1 MSQFKITEQPNAFH
15 DHLLDIIGNEFKF
28 DHAKGLA
35 EWLKNSSDAYNRAEV
50 NDEDQYVFLRLK
62 PKSAVAPARFECI
75 DFVGMTHD
83 EIESAFK
90 TWGDP
95 NAAARGKAN
104 KNILGGHGNG
114 GKFYMRQMF
123 VESRFITYREGQLN
137 VFGFNEN
144 KRYGFDRSH
153 EKKKVRLE
161 RALELAGL
169 ADVLKLIPRVLK
181 DRLESGK
188 TGFTVVTGEAPE
200 KLRGRNTPRS
210 IVQRLRVHPQARRLL
225 KTKQVSAII
234 DTQVIKL
241 EVEIIPPKE
250 GFEGPFEFD
259 VPAMLTRGSH
269 EIELS
274 NPKYPAGKLILNTSA
289 EPFTRLGDRAS
300 MNCIDIRGEIGV
312 IGSYRMHELGHVKYF
327 TETEFIYG
335 ECFCPILEDPKS
347 DCVRNDREK
356 LVENDRSQALLEW
369 ICEKVNGL
377 ADKMA
382 AKSVESQRVEELRQ
396 SSVFNEFLNTW
407 MRKSKFWEKL
417 RGEIFGGPDA
427 GGAFGG
433 EGGGGEAGPK
443 GDGGGGDGAKAGDEG
458 KDGGGAGDKKKQ
470 GPKFPDVRLSD
481 VDPDPLGLTD
491 TVHCDPRHPLIYQR
505 GEDVA
510 EGIYWINSQ
519 SPFAKMI
526 LEIYGH
532 EHTRWREYMFQRH
545 IDILVKQSVYEMER
559 REPHLSAARID
570 NEILDRVTRRI
581 YEAASEDTS
590 LSSFLFKENLSGDQP
605 PGDGATQPA
614 EAPGGP
620 PSV

>member
-1 MSQFKITEQPNAFH
+1 
-15 DHLLDIIGNEFKF
+15 
-28 DHAKGLA
+28 
-35 EWLKNSSDAYNRAEV
+35 
-50 NDEDQYVFLRLK
+50 
-62 PKSAVAPARFECI
+62 
-75 DFVGMTHD
+75 
-83 EIESAFK
+83 
-90 TWGDP
+90 
-95 NAAARGKAN
+95 
-104 KNILGGHGNG
+104 
-114 GKFYMRQMF
+114 
-123 VESRFITYREGQLN
+123 
-137 VFGFNEN
+137 
-144 KRYGFDRSH
+144 
-153 EKKKVRLE
+153 
-161 RALELAGL
+161 
-169 ADVLKLIPRVLK
+169 
-181 DRLESGK
+181 
-188 TGFTVVTGEAPE
+188 
-200 KLRGRNTPRS
+200 
-210 IVQRLRVHPQARRLL
+210 
-225 KTKQVSAII
+225 
-234 DTQVIKL
+234 
-241 EVEIIPPKE
+241 
-250 GFEGPFEFD
+250 
-259 VPAMLTRGSH
+259 
-269 EIELS
+269 
-274 NPKYPAGKLILNTSA
+274 
-289 EPFTRLGDRAS
+289 

-312 IGSYRMHELGHVKYF
+312 IGSYRMHELGHVKNF

-369 ICEKVNGL
+369 ICEKVTKL

-396 SSVFNEFLNTW
+396 SSVFNEFLNSW

-519 SPFAKMI
+519 SPFAKKV

-570 NEILDRVTRRI
+570 NEVLDRVTRRI

-590 LSSFLFKENLSGDQP
+590 LSSFLFKENLSGDQS
-605 PGDGATQPA
+605 PGDGATQSADAPA
-614 EAPGGP
+614 GS
-620 PSV
+620 PST